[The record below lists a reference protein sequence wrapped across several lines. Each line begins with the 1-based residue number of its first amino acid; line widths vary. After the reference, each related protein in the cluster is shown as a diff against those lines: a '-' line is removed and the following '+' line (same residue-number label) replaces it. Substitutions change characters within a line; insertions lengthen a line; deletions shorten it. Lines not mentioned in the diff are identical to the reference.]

1 MSLKAFF
8 KPLSLIIA
16 ALSLSAN
23 TIFVQASD
31 DLVIYSSRT
40 VNLIQP
46 LIDGFKKHHKVN
58 VKLMTGKDEALIERL
73 KMEGRNSPA
82 DLLMTVD
89 AGNLGLAAEKGLFQ
103 PMNIGPTD
111 VTVPAHLQ
119 DNNGLWTGLSLR
131 ARTIIYNPKQVDSNN
146 LTTYEDLAN
155 PIWKGKLCLRTSKKV
170 YNKSL
175 AASFVANYGVEK
187 TQEIFKGWV
196 NNLATKPFAKD
207 SEVIKAV
214 NSGQCAVGIVNTY
227 YVYRH
232 QAKNPQSIAKLFWA
246 NQATTGTHINISGAG
261 ITKNAKNVANARLFL
276 AYLLSHEAQKIFA
289 DLNHEFSIAQL
300 LSEKG
305 KLPFKADN
313 LPMTKLHTEQLKG
326 VKLMQ
331 IAGYE

>member
-1 MSLKAFF
+1 MSLKSIF
-8 KPLSLIIA
+8 KPLSIIIA
-16 ALSLSAN
+16 ALSLTAN
-23 TIFVQASD
+23 TVFVQASD

-40 VNLIQP
+40 ANLIQP
-46 LIDGFKKHHKVN
+46 LIDGFKKHHNIN

-103 PMNIGPTD
+103 PLNLGTTE

-119 DNNGLWTGLSLR
+119 DSNDLWTGLSLR
-131 ARTIIYNPKQVDSNN
+131 ARTLIYNPKLVDEKS

-155 PIWKGKLCLRTSKKV
+155 PMWKGKLCLRTSKKV

-175 AASFVANYGVEK
+175 AASFVAHYGEQR
-187 TQEIFKGWV
+187 TLEIFKGWV
-196 NNLATKPFAKD
+196 SNLATKPFAKD

-214 NSGQCAVGIVNTY
+214 NSGQCAVGVVNTY

-232 QAKNPQSIAKLFWA
+232 QSKNPKSEAKLFWA

-261 ITKNAKNVANARLFL
+261 ITKHAKNIDNAKLFL
-276 AYLLSHEAQKIFA
+276 TYLLSNEAQKIFA

-300 LSEKG
+300 LSENDT
-305 KLPFKADN
+305 LPFKADD
-313 LPMTKLHTEQLKG
+313 LPITKLHTEQLKG

-331 IAGYE
+331 ISGYE

>member
-1 MSLKAFF
+1 MFLKSLF
-8 KPLSLIIA
+8 KPLGLFIVT
-16 ALSLSAN
+16 LSLTVN
-23 TIFVQASD
+23 TAFVHASG

-46 LIDGFKKHHKVN
+46 LIDGFKKHHNIN

-82 DLLMTVD
+82 DILMTVD
-89 AGNLGLAAEKGLFQ
+89 AGNIGLAAEKGLFQ
-103 PMNIGPTD
+103 PLNFGPTE

-119 DNNGLWTGLSLR
+119 DSNGLWTGLSLR
-131 ARTIIYNPKQVDSNN
+131 ARTIIYNPKLVDVKN
-146 LTTYEDLAN
+146 LSTYEDLAN
-155 PIWKGKLCLRTSKKV
+155 PRWKGKLCLRTSKKV

-175 AASFVANYGVEK
+175 AASFIAHYGEEK
-187 TQEIFKGWV
+187 TLQIFKGWV
-196 NNLATKPFAKD
+196 DNLATKPFAKD

-227 YVYRH
+227 YVYRY
-232 QAKNPQSIAKLFWA
+232 QTKNPQSVAKLFWA
-246 NQATTGTHINISGAG
+246 NQKTTGTHINISGAG
-261 ITKNAKNVANARLFL
+261 ITKNAKNVENAKLFL
-276 AYLLSHEAQKIFA
+276 TYLLSNEAQKTFA

-300 LSEKG
+300 VSG
-305 KLPFKADN
+305 TAKLPFKADN
-313 LPMTKLHTEQLKG
+313 LPITKLHTEQLKG

>member
-1 MSLKAFF
+1 MPLKSIF

-16 ALSLSAN
+16 ALSLTAN
-23 TIFVQASD
+23 TALVQASD

-40 VNLIQP
+40 ANLIKP
-46 LIDGFKKHHKVN
+46 LIDGFKNHHNIN
-58 VKLMTGKDEALIERL
+58 VRLMTGKDEALIERL
-73 KMEGRNSPA
+73 KMEGHNSPA

-103 PMNIGPTD
+103 TLNLGKTD
-111 VTVPAHLQ
+111 IIVPSHLQ
-119 DNNGLWTGLSLR
+119 DSDGLWTGLSLR
-131 ARTIIYNPKQVDSNN
+131 ARTMIYNPKLVDANA
-146 LTTYEDLAN
+146 LTSYEDLAS
-155 PIWKGKLCLRTSKKV
+155 PMWKDKLCLRTSKKV

-175 AASFVANYGVEK
+175 AASFVAHHGEQK

-227 YVYRH
+227 YMYRH
-232 QAKNPQSIAKLFWA
+232 QSKNPESIAKLFWA

-261 ITKNAKNVANARLFL
+261 ITKHAKNSENAKLFL
-276 AYLLSHEAQKIFA
+276 TYLLSNEAQQIFA

-300 LSEKG
+300 VSETDT
-305 KLPFKADN
+305 LPFKADN
-313 LPMTKLHTEQLKG
+313 LSITKLHTEQLKG